1 VTSRNY
7 DIILTVSNAFS
18 FTTGN
23 ILIGNTSQTVG
34 IIAGKD
40 TTKNLLKVKLANLLQ
55 EFSVGETVHSNI
67 ITITGTANGAINNAA
82 ALPFYSNTMSG
93 NITTATAT
101 VSFTAPSSFIAE
113 KNAFTQNPIVRLY
126 SIYYPG
132 EWYPPNENGNPS
144 GVGEGRAWPADFPI
158 RIAEIVGDL
167 ADDISYNIT
176 YGGTSYAPYPIS
188 ISGIEQ
194 TSEGR
199 INDLSVTLFNVD
211 NFISR
216 LVEDPYLAGNNVSN
230 AVVAHV
236 NGELVHGID
245 PRTVNVTPEQAAV
258 IDGEM
263 FATLT
268 RARANGLFFS
278 EDVVSQYGRQNAT
291 FTYGQT
297 QAVNGIWEA
306 DKEDS
311 RDLLGAI
318 VDIKTTFANFLDYW
332 PEYSLITAATP
343 DVITVRNSTTYR
355 IGDTVYTPKSNTKA
369 RITSIDLNNNI
380 YLSNELASVESV
392 ASIIGDPLYIVNQLA
407 DTESYVEDRFKIDH
421 LESLSDHV
429 ATFGLVSWL
438 QYFKIVAPK
447 RKYYKNTCQWV
458 YKGSECQYPGPGGLP
473 IPGTNLLSNASP
485 IAANNEVSTKDVCSK
500 SFAACGV
507 RNNQIHFGGF
517 YGVGRTVP
525 RA

>member
-1 VTSRNY
+1 MTSRNY
-7 DIILTVSNAFS
+7 DVILTVSNAFN

-23 ILIGNTSQTVG
+23 VLVGNTSQTVG

-40 TTKNLLKVKLANLLQ
+40 TANNLLKVKLANLLQ
-55 EFSVGETVHSNI
+55 EFNVGEAIHSNVVTI
-67 ITITGTANGAINNAA
+67 IGTANGALNNAS
-82 ALPFYSNTMSG
+82 ALPFYANTMSG
-93 NITTATAT
+93 NITTAIAT

-132 EWYPPNENGNPS
+132 EWYPSNEYDNPS
-144 GVGEGRAWPADFPI
+144 DAGEGRAWPSDFPI
-158 RIAEIVGDL
+158 RVAEIVGDI
-167 ADDISYNIT
+167 ADDVSYNVT
-176 YGGTSYAPYPIS
+176 YGGISFMPYPIS

-194 TSEGR
+194 TSDGR
-199 INDLSVTLFNVD
+199 VNELSVTLFNVD

-216 LVEDPYLAGNNVSN
+216 LIEDPYIAGNNISN
-230 AVVAHV
+230 ATLAHV

-245 PRTVNVTPEQAAV
+245 PRTVDVTLEQAAA
-258 IDGEM
+258 IDSEM

-268 RARANGLFFS
+268 RARANGLLFNN
-278 EDVVSQYGRQNAT
+278 DVVAQYGRQNAT

-297 QAVNGIWEA
+297 QVVNGIWEA

-311 RDLLGAI
+311 RDLLGA
-318 VDIKTTFANFLDYW
+318 VVNIKTTFANFLDYW
-332 PEYSLITAATP
+332 PEYSLISTVNAN
-343 DVITVRNSTTYR
+343 VITVRNSTPYR
-355 IGDTVYTPKSNTKA
+355 LGDNVASSKGTREAT
-369 RITSIDLNNNI
+369 IQLIDLDHNI
-380 YLSNELASVESV
+380 YLSNELNIAT
-392 ASIIGDPLYIVNQLA
+392 APGDPLYIVNAEA
-407 DTESYVEDRFKIDH
+407 DTESFVEDRFKIDQ

-458 YKGSECQYPGPGGLP
+458 YKGPECQYPGPGGLP
-473 IPGTNLLSNASP
+473 IPGTNLVSNAFP
-485 IAANNEVSTKDVCSK
+485 IAANNQVSTKDVCSK

-517 YGVGRTVP
+517 YGVGRTIP